1 MCCPGDFFGSPD
13 GRKEEKKRTRRRM
26 RMRRRKVAA
35 KQGRGAFPTPSGRPG
50 AAGGGRWGSPK
61 AILKIKIKE

>member
-1 MCCPGDFFGSPD
+1 MLPRNFFGSPD
-13 GRKEEKKRTRRRM
+13 GRKEEKKRMRRSRM

-61 AILKIKIKE
+61 TI